1 VAGNLLVS
9 FGLAFCSCCCR
20 FCFHFFGGGMMTDF
34 TEWRDRINA
43 AYVPAPRTYQE
54 AYAKFLERYGEIP
67 AMDKASGFHAGWL
80 AACDALA
87 NRLVEWLDEPAG
99 DDVAAFLGFV
109 ADLRKGNLS

>member
-1 VAGNLLVS
+1 
-9 FGLAFCSCCCR
+9 
-20 FCFHFFGGGMMTDF
+20 MMTDF